1 MTALPLHSNGR
12 AVAPRPPPTTER
24 NINMKAKKLQDAIK
38 GMKVESWEVREHS
51 NGKRKLYVRFIPKEK
66 PVTINVEE
74 T

>member
-1 MTALPLHSNGR
+1 
-12 AVAPRPPPTTER
+12 
-24 NINMKAKKLQDAIK
+24 MKAKKLQAAIK

>member
-1 MTALPLHSNGR
+1 MDT
-12 AVAPRPPPTTER
+12 
-24 NINMKAKKLQDAIK
+24 KKLEK
-38 GMKVESWEVREHS
+38 TLSTMKVESWEVREHS